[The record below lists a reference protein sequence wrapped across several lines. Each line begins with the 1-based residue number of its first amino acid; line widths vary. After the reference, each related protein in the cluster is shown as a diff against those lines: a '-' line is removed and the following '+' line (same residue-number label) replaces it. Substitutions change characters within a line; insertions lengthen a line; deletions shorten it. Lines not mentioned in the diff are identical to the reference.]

1 MEQKVSAH
9 NLHNRST
16 MEASSRSLWQCSTCI
31 YAENMCAAVECAM
44 CGAVVH
50 AKRPASPILSSDA
63 VASKL
68 SKATKKPPP
77 QVPPLPTHPSGVVV
91 DIVGTNRSDRGR
103 SCEEHP
109 DGCGAVVLMDDIV
122 VRIRKEQILVE
133 DYLLGKGRMRDCHFA
148 NLLTAINCKLAWM
161 MEGELG
167 RMRSWGDAVSLVR
180 SSN

>member
-16 MEASSRSLWQCSTCI
+16 MEASSCSLWQCSTCI
-31 YAENMCAAVECAM
+31 YAENMCAAVECTM

-50 AKRPASPILSSDA
+50 AKRPTSPVLSSDT
-63 VASKL
+63 VVLKP

-77 QVPPLPTHPSGVVV
+77 QVPPP
-91 DIVGTNRSDRGR
+91 
-103 SCEEHP
+103 
-109 DGCGAVVLMDDIV
+109 GAVVLADDV
-122 VRIRKEQILVE
+122 VVCIQKEQILVE

-161 MEGELG
+161 MEGESG
-167 RMRSWGDAVSLVR
+167 RMRGWGDAVSLVR